1 MGFRTNEPTVP
12 NESKRFAPLTLDAS
26 EKSPYF
32 LALNLALQRISEDR
46 GDRTRVKFGYYLL
59 NTYVP
64 ELDGGSAEVYSH
76 WLEQMDAAESL
87 GFDSLWV
94 TEHHFRN
101 FGGMMPSPSVI
112 LAAAAQRT
120 KKMRLGAAVSIVP
133 MHNPLRIAEEFA
145 MVDQLSSGR
154 LNFGAGRGMHPT
166 EYAVFGYDWKDAQKR
181 LPEGLD
187 IIMRAWSGEE
197 FEWRGEHYR
206 FPKLRVYPQPFQK
219 PHPPIYVTANRDP
232 ESFDMIGR
240 RGHHLMTLPWIATN
254 EEQRPRVQMYWTA
267 LRAGGHKVED
277 KEVFTM
283 YPVYISDSDEQA
295 RSEVIEHWHRW
306 RAFAMEA
313 QNLTPENPAY
323 TRVFAHLDYDAMV
336 RDSRGVFGGP
346 QTCARIL
353 KRIIE
358 VVGTTHIGLTFH
370 FGGLSQD
377 KVLDSMERCARSVL
391 PVLRQH

>member
-1 MGFRTNEPTVP
+1 
-12 NESKRFAPLTLDAS
+12 
-26 EKSPYF
+26 
-32 LALNLALQRISEDR
+32 
-46 GDRTRVKFGYYLL
+46 VKFGYYIL

-64 ELDGGSAEVYSH
+64 ELDGDSRSVYGH

-87 GFDSLWV
+87 GFDSFWV
-94 TEHHFRN
+94 TEHHFRH
-101 FGGMMPSPSVI
+101 FGGMMPSPSVM

-120 KKMRLGAAVSIVP
+120 KKMRLGAAVSIIP

-145 MVDQLSSGR
+145 MVDQLSGGR
-154 LNFGAGRGMHPT
+154 VNFGAGRGMHPT
-166 EYAVFGYDWKDAQKR
+166 EYAVFGYDWNDAQKR

-187 IIMRAWSGEE
+187 VIMRAWSGEE
-197 FEWRGEHYR
+197 FAWQGEHYR
-206 FPKLRVYPQPFQK
+206 FPRLRVFPQPVQQ

-232 ESFDMIGR
+232 ESFNMIGR

-254 EEQRPRVQMYWTA
+254 EEQRPRVEMYWKA
-267 LRAGGHKVED
+267 LRDGGHRVED
-277 KEVFTM
+277 KDVFTM
-283 YPVYISDSDEQA
+283 YPIYVGADDEQT

-306 RAFAMEA
+306 REFALA
-313 QNLTPENPAY
+313 ALNLVPGNPAY
-323 TRVFAHLDYDAMV
+323 DRVFGHLDYDAMV

-346 QTCARIL
+346 ETCARIL

-377 KVLDSMERCARSVL
+377 KVLSSMERCARSVL
-391 PVLRQH
+391 PALR

>member
-1 MGFRTNEPTVP
+1 M
-12 NESKRFAPLTLDAS
+12 
-26 EKSPYF
+26 
-32 LALNLALQRISEDR
+32 
-46 GDRTRVKFGYYLL
+46 KFGYYIL

-64 ELDGGSAEVYSH
+64 ELDGDSRSVYSG
-76 WLEQMDAAESL
+76 WLEQMDLADSL

-120 KKMRLGAAVSIVP
+120 KKMRLGAAVSIIP

-145 MVDQLSSGR
+145 MVDQLSGGR

-166 EYAVFGYDWKDAQKR
+166 EYAVFGYDWNDAQKR
-181 LPEGLD
+181 LPEALD
-187 IIMRAWSGEE
+187 IILRAWSGEP
-197 FEWRGEHYR
+197 FEWQSEHYR
-206 FPKLRVYPQPFQK
+206 FPKLRVYPQPLQQ
-219 PHPPIYVTANRDP
+219 PHPPVYITANRDP
-232 ESFDMIGR
+232 ESFNMIGK

-254 EEQRPRVQMYWTA
+254 EEQRPRVEMYWKA
-267 LRAGGHKVED
+267 LKEGGHRVEEKD
-277 KEVFTM
+277 VFTM
-283 YPVYISDSDEQA
+283 YPIYVGADDQQA
-295 RSEVIEHWHRW
+295 RGEVIEHWHRW

-313 QNLTPENPAY
+313 QNLPPENPAY
-323 TRVFAHLDYDAMV
+323 SRVFAHLDYDAMV

-346 QTCARIL
+346 ETCARIL

-370 FGGLSQD
+370 FGGLSKD
-377 KVLDSMERCARSVL
+377 KVLKSMGRCARDVL
-391 PVLRQH
+391 PVLR